1 MGLQRE
7 VRTGF
12 RSPGEIEREVR
23 RERIDALLS
32 HLEAE
37 IHQMNGQ
44 GDEYS
49 SAALRELEAR
59 LRQLADRAQVAGS
72 APTTPSL

>member
-1 MGLQRE
+1 MGFQRE

-12 RSPGEIEREVR
+12 RSQGEIEREAH

-37 IHQMNGQ
+37 IHGTKGQ
-44 GDEYS
+44 PSDEYS
-49 SAALRELEAR
+49 SVDLGELEAR
-59 LRQLADRAQVAGS
+59 LRRLADQVQVAG
-72 APTTPSL
+72 